1 MAVSIV
7 TYTGDGSTTQYVIT
21 FEYISRDDVVVQVN
35 DVDAAFTFINDT
47 TVELS
52 STPTS
57 GDRITIKR
65 ETPTAPLVDFAD
77 GSTLFESDLDLS
89 GQQSRYLAEEARD
102 RADEAISVI
111 NNNINDVNTVADIS
125 GDVTNVASQISPT
138 NNVATLAG
146 ISANIT
152 TLAGLTSEITTVSS
166 INTDVS
172 TVSSDSA
179 DIQNLAGISADLQT
193 LADLEDGTT
202 ATNALSDLAAIS
214 ADITSV
220 AADQADIGVVSANIA
235 SVNTVASNIDHV
247 IDVANDLNE
256 AISEIETVAND
267 LNEATSEIDVVA
279 NNIASVNIVGTN
291 ISAINNVSSISSDV
305 SAVNAISSDIAS
317 VGTISSAV
325 SNVSS
330 ISTQIQSLN
339 TISSDITSVSG
350 ISADVSTV
358 ASNLNSI
365 SDFAEKYR
373 IGSSDPSTSLDTGDL
388 FYNTTSN
395 TLKIYN
401 GSAWEAGVT
410 AGSGFLAQ
418 ASNLS
423 DLNNAATARQN
434 LGVEIGVDV
443 QAYNANLA
451 AINQN
456 LATNNSPSFVSAS
469 FTGTTAIELPSG
481 TASQRPSSPT
491 NGMLRYNTE
500 DNAFE
505 GYVDNAW
512 GEIGGGGAAA
522 EILDCGTASSQSGT
536 LYDLGGASSA

>member
-35 DVDAAFTFINDT
+35 DIDAAFTFINDT

-52 STPTS
+52 STPSS

-179 DIQNLAGISADLQT
+179 DIQNLAGISANLQT

-279 NNIASVNIVGTN
+279 NNIASVNTVGTN
-291 ISAINNVSSISSDV
+291 ISAVNNVSSISTEV
-305 SAVNAISSDIAS
+305 GAVNAIASDITS
-317 VGTISSAV
+317 VSGIASAV

-330 ISTQIQSLN
+330 ISGQIQSLN
-339 TISSDITSVSG
+339 TISNDISSVSG
-350 ISADVSTV
+350 ISSDVSTV

-365 SDFAEKYR
+365 ADFAEKYR
-373 IGSSDPSTSLDTGDL
+373 IGSSDPSTNLDVGDL
-388 FYNTTSN
+388 FYNTSTD

-418 ASNLS
+418 NSNLS
-423 DLNNAATARQN
+423 DLNDAAVARQN
-434 LGVEIGVDV
+434 LGVDIGVDV

-451 AINQN
+451 AIDQG
-456 LATNNSPSFVSAS
+456 LSTSSSPSFSAAT
-469 FTGTTAIELPSG
+469 FNGTGAVKVPAGTTA
-481 TASQRPSSPT
+481 QQPSSPSL
-491 NGMLRYNTE
+491 GMFRYNETE
-500 DNAFE
+500 DAFE
-505 GYVDNAW
+505 GYTSEGW
-512 GEIGGGGAAA
+512 GEIGGGSA
-522 EILDCGTASSQSGT
+522 ELIDCGTASSQSGT
-536 LYDLGGASSA
+536 LFDLGGASSA